1 MNNKTNTKQ
10 GNEVEQ
16 LFADGI
22 FKHPVALNNILK
34 SIGYHEAIGKTPAIG
49 VIGGAKRKTD
59 VVIDF
64 GNTIELAPVRV
75 TIKSFSGGGYNHLER
90 RPLPA
95 FCARNQISDPD
106 QKFLEKLILRKATA
120 EDKRRELVE
129 KREQARIRKMFED
142 IEPGISAIRGNDYP
156 QILALYSIDLEK
168 WHLYN
173 ICQQVEPL
181 VSARAISFT
190 PQGANIQFG
199 DYIVIQRKAGDKKEG
214 VGLDDIRH
222 PANDVQIKMRV
233 KKFFDEVV
241 PVASYVEPAS

>member
-1 MNNKTNTKQ
+1 MNNKTNTEQ
-10 GNEVEQ
+10 GTEVEQ
-16 LFADGI
+16 LFSDSI
-22 FKHPVALNNILK
+22 FEHHVALNNMLE
-34 SIGYHEAIGKTPAIG
+34 SIGYDEAIGKDAWIS

-64 GNTIELAPVRV
+64 GANIELAPVRV

-90 RPLPA
+90 RPLSA

-120 EDKRRELVE
+120 EDKRRALVE
-129 KREQARIRKMFED
+129 KREQARIREIFED

-156 QILALYSIDLEK
+156 QILALYSIDLGK
-168 WHLYN
+168 WRLYN

-181 VSARAISFT
+181 VSTRAISFT
-190 PQGANIQFG
+190 PQGSNIQFG
-199 DYIVIQRKAGDKKEG
+199 DYVVIQRKAGDKSTRFS
-214 VGLDDIRH
+214 LDDIRH

-233 KKFFDEVV
+233 KKFFDEVE
-241 PVASYVEPAS
+241 PVSCYQV